1 MCNDKKNYGGINVNI
16 LAVTACPAGV
26 AHTYMAKKALEKAG
40 KEKGYKIKVETQGSM
55 GIENELN
62 EKEINK
68 ADVVIIAADTKIEKS
83 NRFIDKKIYETSVSS
98 AVKNAAKVIESSIK
112 ELA

>member
-1 MCNDKKNYGGINVNI
+1 MNMNI

-26 AHTYMAKKALEKAG
+26 AHTYMAKRALEKAA

-55 GIENELN
+55 GIENELK

-68 ADVVIIAADTKIEKS
+68 ADVIIIAADTKIEKA
-83 NRFIDKKIYETSVSS
+83 NRFMEKNVYETSVSS
-98 AVKNAAKVIESSIK
+98 AVKNASKVIDSATE